1 MVDSG
6 SKRTLRM
13 DPPRAKRAEQNDKD
27 MDWLRRF
34 RETKKRK
41 ENIQEQYK
49 MLSQQQLHEEV
60 HEEDGRDDSAVNNK
74 SGSDLDKE
82 DTPAPPIKR
91 GAKVGSTATAS
102 AKATVKTNA
111 QANAHKGAAANK
123 LLPSSGNATVNE
135 ATLKSQL
142 VANIAMRNRRANHF
156 NFLLKEL
163 RMVWENGNMRLTLAP
178 TVQAAESTVGG
189 LTSNEELQ
197 DLGTVQAD
205 NPSNAKGT
213 KTRKGPLYKGGTRL
227 HIRSESWASSV
238 STALLVRSSSPGLL
252 NPSSLSTTLSRILPR
267 QPLLSSANRNNT
279 PVIVNSHRPAPFKK
293 HIPTLSIMATT
304 NRLRDAPPARPRLA
318 HSDLVTAIDWDVDS
332 DDKKAELKQI
342 EQDSTK
348 KKGKSKS
355 SDYQGLVWEIL
366 EATLDKVFAILLTEG
381 FFIEPKQLDE
391 LIARTWRFC
400 ASRVVDD
407 PTLNCYSISINK
419 LRAIKY
425 CITSWQGKLK
435 DAIKPKIPGE
445 YGLTRAPAQGK
456 TKIEKLLNH
465 GFHTQPGAKPRTGY
479 YKHPFLQTACDVTVF
494 TKQKGKPPIGTKF
507 SKMFV
512 KMPLPTIALL
522 CAIIHFLLET
532 YHSNEEEH
540 DDTIV
545 REMLEEY
552 YKDHL
557 DNLLTLAKVDPDAI
571 DCIQT
576 GMYQRGI
583 KQAPIKPAMIAKSK
597 AKANSRRLSIKDIV
611 CLEPG
616 PLMDCKGEADSKSE
630 LNSWGGSKKR
640 RKDNWEEQ
648 EEQEGSKNEEGS
660 AAAGASTDTDPD
672 VNANADIN
680 AKGEG
685 KQESGKALDVIKV
698 GPNNGWTAGGEENG
712 RAGRKRKDRNGKGAE
727 RAPVIG
733 KASSKAGEGEEVDKG
748 EGEPASRGAKKTIA
762 TPRTPRIF

>member
-6 SKRTLRM
+6 SKRTLRV

-27 MDWLRRF
+27 MDRLRRF

-41 ENIQEQYK
+41 ENIQEQYE

-60 HEEDGRDDSAVNNK
+60 HKEDGRDNSAVNNK
-74 SGSDLDKE
+74 SGSNLDEE

-123 LLPSSGNATVNE
+123 LLPSSGNATVDE

-142 VANIAMRNRRANHF
+142 VANIAMRDRWADHF

-163 RMVWENGNMRLTLAP
+163 RMVWENGNMRSTLAP

-189 LTSNEELQ
+189 LTSDEELQ

-213 KTRKGPLYKGGTRL
+213 KTRKGPLYKGGTCL
-227 HIRSESWASSV
+227 HIRSKSRASSV
-238 STALLVRSSSPGLL
+238 LTALS
-252 NPSSLSTTLSRILPR
+252 
-267 QPLLSSANRNNT
+267 PLLSSANCNNT

-304 NRLRDAPPARPRLA
+304 NRLQDAPPAQPRLA

-332 DDKKAELKQI
+332 DDKKAELEQI

-391 LIARTWRFC
+391 LIARTWHFC

-479 YKHPFLQTACDVTVF
+479 YEHPFLQTACDATVF

-507 SKMFV
+507 SKID
-512 KMPLPTIALL
+512 K
-522 CAIIHFLLET
+522 
-532 YHSNEEEH
+532 EEH
-540 DDTIV
+540 NDTIV

-557 DNLLTLAKVDPDAI
+557 DNLLTLAEVDPDAI
-571 DCIQT
+571 DHIQT

-611 CLEPG
+611 RLEPG
-616 PLMDCKGEADSKSE
+616 PLMDCK
-630 LNSWGGSKKR
+630 
-640 RKDNWEEQ
+640 DNREEQ

-660 AAAGASTDTDPD
+660 AAAGASTDTDPNVD
-672 VNANADIN
+672 ANADIN

-685 KQESGKALDVIKV
+685 KQESGKALDVIEV
-698 GPNNGWTAGGEENG
+698 GPNNRWTAGGEENG

-748 EGEPASRGAKKTIA
+748 EGKPASRGAKKTIA
-762 TPRTPRIF
+762 TPRTPRIFRLRSTVRQPLSTEDAPEAESEEAQKDKEYGRKGQAKLGETEMEKIVAANGSPRGWEYQ

>member
-6 SKRTLRM
+6 SKRTLRV

-41 ENIQEQYK
+41 ENIQEQYE
-49 MLSQQQLHEEV
+49 MLSQQQLHKEV
-60 HEEDGRDDSAVNNK
+60 HKEDGRDNSAVDNK

-142 VANIAMRNRRANHF
+142 VANIAMRDRRADHF

-189 LTSNEELQ
+189 LTSDEELQ
-197 DLGTVQAD
+197 DLGMVQAD

-227 HIRSESWASSV
+227 HIRSKSWASSV
-238 STALLVRSSSPGLL
+238 STALSVCSSSPGLL
-252 NPSSLSTTLSRILPR
+252 NPSSLSTTLSRISPR

-293 HIPTLSIMATT
+293 HIPTSSIMATT
-304 NRLRDAPPARPRLA
+304 NRLQDAPPARPRLA

-332 DDKKAELKQI
+332 DDKKAELEQI
-342 EQDSTK
+342 EQDSTVYELGETSCDK
-348 KKGKSKS
+348 DGPARKSKS
-355 SDYQGLVWEIL
+355 SNYQGLVREIL

-381 FFIEPKQLDE
+381 FFIKPKQLNE
-391 LIARTWRFC
+391 LIALSTNYER
-400 ASRVVDD
+400 
-407 PTLNCYSISINK
+407 
-419 LRAIKY
+419 
-425 CITSWQGKLK
+425 WQGKLK

-479 YKHPFLQTACDVTVF
+479 YEHPFLQTACDATVF

-532 YHSNEEEH
+532 YHSDEEEH

-611 CLEPG
+611 HLEPG
-616 PLMDCKGEADSKSE
+616 PSMDCEGEADSKSE
-630 LNSWGGSKKR
+630 LNSWGGSKKQ
-640 RKDNWEEQ
+640 RKDNREEQ
-648 EEQEGSKNEEGS
+648 EEQEGSENEEGS

-685 KQESGKALDVIKV
+685 KQELGKALDVIEV

-712 RAGRKRKDRNGKGAE
+712 RAGRKRKDRNRKGAE

-733 KASSKAGEGEEVDKG
+733 KASSKAGKGEEVDKG
-748 EGEPASRGAKKTIA
+748 EGKPASRGAKKTIA
-762 TPRTPRIF
+762 TLRTPRIF